1 MAGGTVGGV
10 VRKEVSVGLHCC
22 RLFGR
27 VTSRRRVGTAVAV
40 EMIERIVMTLRILS
54 SLMFC

>member
-10 VRKEVSVGLHCC
+10 VGKEVSVGLHCC

-27 VTSRRRVGTAVAV
+27 VTSRRRAVAV